1 MFSFSL
7 EYGKIEGVHRLEV
20 FLLKK
25 LSFGMFLSMI
35 GILFVCLTIMD
46 ILPASTKTMKIVYIG
61 IGWVFI
67 IAGSIVRFKHLKQKQ

>member
-1 MFSFSL
+1 
-7 EYGKIEGVHRLEV
+7 
-20 FLLKK
+20 
-25 LSFGMFLSMI
+25 MFLSMI